1 MITDPKEQQNQLHKI
16 HEKEP
21 PSGSSF
27 LCACIPTGG
36 GVEALI
42 GALAIAGRIGTSVL
56 IAACIAARITSMDT
70 QTLRAKKRG

>member
-1 MITDPKEQQNQLHKI
+1 MCLH
-16 HEKEP
+16 
-21 PSGSSF
+21 SDR
-27 LCACIPTGG
+27 G